1 MVTFSKSVF
10 FKPCSPYCQNIDFFY
25 YSFICVGIAMVVDLS
40 ALLFFHGSAFYLF
53 AFVGAFGVVFATVPI
68 VRRIAIRFGHVDFP
82 GDRKVHSTPIVR
94 LGGVAIFTGTM
105 ASAWGI
111 WQFGGFNSLPARNEI
126 LVMLLGGSAYFL
138 LGFLDDLYSLSPK
151 SRLFCQFVIATLV
164 WSFGI
169 RIDFITVPTVGIVQ
183 LGWLSLPIT
192 LVWIAGMV
200 NAINWIDG
208 LDGLASGVS
217 AISSMITVGICL
229 YMGEPSVALLAMCLL
244 GSLCS
249 FLIYNFNPA
258 CIFMGDGGSYFI
270 GFMLAVISVT
280 GLVKG
285 AMAITIPLIVL
296 AVPIFDMTLV
306 IISRLLRRKS
316 PFEADKSHLH
326 HRLLKVGLSHR
337 LTVLFIYA
345 LSLWIGCWAFTLAPI
360 PNGLL
365 ALVIATPIFGLMSWR
380 AWRVARVS

>member
-1 MVTFSKSVF
+1 ML
-10 FKPCSPYCQNIDFFY
+10 
-25 YSFICVGIAMVVDLS
+25 DLS
-40 ALLFFHGSAFYLF
+40 ALLFVPESVFYLF
-53 AFVGAFGVVFATVPI
+53 AFISAFAVVFATVPI
-68 VRRIAIRFGHVDFP
+68 VRGVAIRCGRVDVP
-82 GDRKVHSTPIVR
+82 CDRKVHHTPIVR
-94 LGGVAIFTGTM
+94 LGGVAIFLGTIV
-105 ASAWGI
+105 AALCLLR
-111 WQFGGFNSLPARNEI
+111 FGGFSGLPHKDHHEI

-138 LGFLDDLYSLSPK
+138 LGFLDDLYNLSPK
-151 SRLFCQFVIATLV
+151 FRLLCQFAIATLV
-164 WSFGI
+164 WSLGI
-169 RIDFITVPTVGIVQ
+169 RIDFITVPSVGIVH

-217 AISSMITVGICL
+217 AISAMITVGICL
-229 YMGEPSVALLAMCLL
+229 FMGEPSVALLAMCLV
-244 GSLCS
+244 GSLCG
-249 FLIYNFNPA
+249 FLVYNFNPA

-326 HRLLKVGLSHR
+326 HRLLKVGLPHR
-337 LTVLFIYA
+337 LTVLFIYT
-345 LSLWIGCWAFTLAPI
+345 LSLWIGCWAFMLAPI

-365 ALVIATPIFGLMSWR
+365 AIVIATPIFGLMSWR
-380 AWRVARVS
+380 VWRVARVS